1 MRPNYCVFFIIALE
15 IIFIINAKSN
25 SNKGL
30 NIINHSNLYT
40 AYADGTTFFLNYH
53 YLISELMKAF
63 KLFSKFSVLKPSM
76 RLQA

>member
-40 AYADGTTFFLNYH
+40 AYADDTTFFLNYH
-53 YLISELMKAF
+53 NLISELMKAF

>member
-30 NIINHSNLYT
+30 NIINHSNLHT
-40 AYADGTTFFLNYH
+40 AYADDTTFFLNDQNS
-53 YLISELMKAF
+53 ISELMKVF